1 LDFKTQKQTL
11 KCKIKRK
18 VTKVRMTEETK
29 VNESEK
35 TNCVNW
41 ETCFVFLEREEHK
54 SRAHV
59 LLLFAPSLFH

>member
-1 LDFKTQKQTL
+1 
-11 KCKIKRK
+11 
-18 VTKVRMTEETK
+18 MTEETK